1 MRPMA
6 RCVES
11 SRRKAVRSQ
20 IVTPVDDDELTIDEL
35 ARRIGM
41 TVRNI
46 RAHQSRGLLP
56 PPEVRGRTGYYGP
69 DHVARLRLIQELQAD
84 GFNLDLIRRL
94 LDSAGGSSS
103 EVLRFR
109 RALAQPFGDEEP
121 VTMGVAELVAE
132 WGTADPA
139 LLQRA
144 LALGLVR
151 QLPDGRFRLPSPRL
165 ARAGRELLALGIP
178 LERSLEIL
186 ARVREQAD
194 RIAEIYVDVF
204 LDLIWTPFER
214 AGRPAEGWPAV
225 QESLERLHPLA
236 LESLVAVFGIAMKEA
251 VDRESARALERMAD
265 GADG

>member
-1 MRPMA
+1 M
-6 RCVES
+6 VT
-11 SRRKAVRSQ
+11 Q
-20 IVTPVDDDELTIDEL
+20 TVTPDDDDKLTIDEL

-56 PPEVRGRTGYYGP
+56 PPEVRGRTGYYGA
-69 DHVARLRLIQELQAD
+69 DHVARLELIQELQAD

-94 LDSAGGSSS
+94 LDNAGGSSS
-103 EVLRFR
+103 EVLRFKH
-109 RALAQPFGDEEP
+109 ALAQPFGTEEP
-121 VTMGVAELVAE
+121 ATMGIAELIAE

-139 LLQRA
+139 LLVKS
-144 LALGLVR
+144 LSLGLVR
-151 QLPDGRFRLPSPRL
+151 QLPDGRFQLPSPRL
-165 ARAGRELLALGIP
+165 AHAGRELLTLGIA

-204 LDLIWTPFER
+204 LETKWTPFEQ
-214 AGRPAEGWPAV
+214 AGRPAEGWPDV
-225 QESLERLHPLA
+225 QAALERMHPLA

-251 VDRESARALERMAD
+251 VDRESVRALKRMSDPSVRAD
-265 GADG
+265 APDPD

>member
-1 MRPMA
+1 MRPMTGLM
-6 RCVES
+6 S
-11 SRRKAVRSQ
+11 TT
-20 IVTPVDDDELTIDEL
+20 VTSDDDDELTIDEL

-56 PPEVRGRTGYYGP
+56 APRMRGRTGLYGP
-69 DHVARLRLIQELQAD
+69 DHVARLKLIRELQAE
-84 GFNLDLIRRL
+84 GFNLELIRRL
-94 LDSAGGSSS
+94 LEGAGGSSS
-103 EVLRFR
+103 ELLRFKH
-109 RALAQPFGDEEP
+109 ALERPFGDEQP
-121 VTMGVAELVAE
+121 ATTSVAELVAE
-132 WGTADPA
+132 WGTADPS

-151 QLPDGRFRLPSPRL
+151 RLPDGRLELPSPRL
-165 ARAGRELLALGIP
+165 ARAGRELLALGVP

-204 LDLIWTPFER
+204 LETTWTPFER

-225 QESLERLHPLA
+225 QEALERLHPLA
-236 LESLVAVFGIAMKEA
+236 AQSLVAVFGMAMKDA
-251 VDRESARALERMAD
+251 VERESARALKRMAD
-265 GADG
+265 DRGAARG